1 MSRIILHI
9 YNTHCGSRQ
18 AALASFLYITFYHD
32 FTKLIC
38 GFDADLTRN
47 YRHKWEL
54 RLWHSSTPGY
64 DSISL
69 TFSLCHSEW
78 WKLADKEFDKKNGE
92 KQSENQAEKIYF
104 EVLNRL
110 LFM

>member
-9 YNTHCGSRQ
+9 YNTHRGSRQ

-54 RLWHSSTPGY
+54 RL
-64 DSISL
+64 
-69 TFSLCHSEW
+69 
-78 WKLADKEFDKKNGE
+78 
-92 KQSENQAEKIYF
+92 
-104 EVLNRL
+104 
-110 LFM
+110 